1 MDLIFVTEA
10 RFVRGSDGRIYSLGS
25 YTARLW
31 ERYLEHFDHVI
42 VFARITQ
49 DSTRVLEEGHVSET
63 RNVLFV
69 ALPYYVGGLG
79 FLQMKRKI
87 YKIMDSS
94 FQKGDAYILRVP
106 GALGALASSVLHRKS
121 IPYAVEVVGDPW
133 DVYSSRSS
141 LKHPFKPL
149 LRVYGRVI
157 LQKMVKKASA
167 ATYVTRYYLQKRY
180 PVTQGVY
187 GTYASDVILKDDQ
200 IVRTG
205 KPFDPASSVHILS
218 IGMLSQLYKSP
229 DVVVKAIKLLNE
241 VGVDCRLTWLGD
253 GIYRKVMIRYA
264 DKLGI
269 GDKVSFVGNIPAGEA
284 VRQYLESADLFV
296 LASQTEG
303 LPRALVEAMAAGL
316 PCIAT
321 HVGGI
326 PELLDED
333 WLIPVG
339 DVLALAKKIKW
350 AVRAPE
356 NMEQQVRKNLH
367 KVKEY
372 AESVLTGKRADFYS
386 YIKMISNV

>member
-253 GIYRKVMIRYA
+253 GIYRKAMIRYA
-264 DKLGI
+264 DKLEI